1 MSSPDLPFGFL
12 LADVQRLYR
21 RRFEREA
28 EAAGLGLTSGEA
40 RALAHLSV
48 DEGVRQTALAERM
61 SIDPM
66 TLVAFLDGLEAK
78 GLVVR
83 EPDPSDRRAKRLR
96 LTPEAAPTVAAI
108 RAAGQAV
115 RDVATRGM
123 SADEVAALRR
133 AVALAITNLCEA
145 EATAS

>member
-1 MSSPDLPFGFL
+1 MPSPDLPFGFL

-40 RALAHLSV
+40 RTLAHVSV
-48 DEGVRQTALAERM
+48 YDGLRQTALAEKM

-66 TLVAFLDGLEAK
+66 TLVAFLDALEAK
-78 GLVVR
+78 GLVAR
-83 EPDPSDRRAKRLR
+83 EPDPSDRRAKRVR
-96 LTPEAAPTVAAI
+96 LTPAAAPTVAAI
-108 RAAGQAV
+108 RAIGQSV

-133 AVALAITNLCEA
+133 AVALVITNLCEA
-145 EATAS
+145 EATSS